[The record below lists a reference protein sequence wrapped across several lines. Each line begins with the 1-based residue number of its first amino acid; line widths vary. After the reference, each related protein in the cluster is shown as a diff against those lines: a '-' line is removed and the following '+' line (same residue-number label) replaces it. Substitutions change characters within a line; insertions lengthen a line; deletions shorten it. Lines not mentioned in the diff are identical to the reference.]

1 MKKVAI
7 VGLGWLGMPL
17 ALSLTARGWQVTG
30 SKTTQDG
37 VEAARM
43 CGIDSY
49 PLRLEPQLVCDTE
62 DLDALMNV
70 DALVIT
76 LPARRTGAGEGFYL
90 QAVQEIVDTAL
101 AYHIPR
107 IVFTSSTSVYGN
119 VNGTVKEN
127 SPRLPETASGQVL
140 KELEDWLH
148 NLPGT
153 SVDIL
158 RLAGLVGPSRHP
170 GRFFAGKSAPD
181 GQHVV
186 NLVHLQDVVAAIE
199 LLLQAP
205 KGGHIYNLCA
215 PRHPARGL
223 FYPQMA
229 RELGLPLFP
238 GFSERATATLLGYR
252 WPGNIRELKNVV
264 ERSVYRHGDSEHE
277 LDAIILNPFRQTAAS
292 EPETVSGDELPALPL
307 DLRDF
312 QLQQEKRLLQRSLQQ
327 AKYHQKQAAEL
338 LGLTYHQL
346 RALLKK
352 HQL

>member
-127 SPRLPETASGQVL
+127 SPRLPQTASGQVL

-205 KGGHIYNLCA
+205 KGGQLNIEIAFQAVNGVAQRRGRFKELC
-215 PRHPARGL
+215 RRRGK
-223 FYPQMA
+223 A
-229 RELGLPLFP
+229 PLFFQGIQDHEDIQQWFHRYP
-238 GFSERATATLLGYR
+238 LTVCESPLADHSIGITSGSGY
-252 WPGNIRELKNVV
+252 WY
-264 ERSVYRHGDSEHE
+264 S
-277 LDAIILNPFRQTAAS
+277 NPS
-292 EPETVSGDELPALPL
+292 
-307 DLRDF
+307 
-312 QLQQEKRLLQRSLQQ
+312 SLQIR
-327 AKYHQKQAAEL
+327 L
-338 LGLTYHQL
+338 PSTILPWPPSGLSLNTGGGRPSS
-346 RALLKK
+346 RAICG
-352 HQL
+352 

>member
-17 ALSLTARGWQVTG
+17 ALSLMSRGWQVTG

-49 PLRLEPQLVCDTE
+49 QLRLEPQLVCDTD

-76 LPARRTGAGEGFYL
+76 LPARRSGPGEDFYL

-101 AYHIPR
+101 AHHVPR
-107 IVFTSSTSVYGN
+107 ILFTSSTSVYGDAS
-119 VNGTVKEN
+119 GTVRES
-127 SPRLPETASGQVL
+127 SPRHPQTASGRVL

-181 GQHVV
+181 GQHGV
-186 NLVHLQDVVAAIE
+186 NLVHLQDVIAAIE
-199 LLLQAP
+199 LLLQVP
-205 KGGHIYNLCA
+205 KGGRIYNICA
-215 PRHPARGL
+215 PEHPARGV

-229 RELGLPLFP
+229 RELGLPVPVFSDNPENGSGKIVDGNRICNEL
-238 GFSERATATLLGYR
+238 GFEYQY
-252 WPGNIRELKNVV
+252 P
-264 ERSVYRHGDSEHE
+264 D
-277 LDAIILNPFRQTAAS
+277 
-292 EPETVSGDELPALPL
+292 PL
-307 DLRDF
+307 VMPM
-312 QLQQEKRLLQRSLQQ
+312 
-327 AKYHQKQAAEL
+327 A
-338 LGLTYHQL
+338 
-346 RALLKK
+346 
-352 HQL
+352 